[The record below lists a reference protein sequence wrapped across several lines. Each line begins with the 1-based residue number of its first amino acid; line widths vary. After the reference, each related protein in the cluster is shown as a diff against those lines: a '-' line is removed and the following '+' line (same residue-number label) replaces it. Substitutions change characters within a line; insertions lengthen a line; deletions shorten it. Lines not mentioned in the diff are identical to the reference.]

1 MAIFKIAVDKFFD
14 KYAFYM
20 KGQNMDS
27 CPYGLLRSLSF
38 IDKKLNYENVGDI
51 SQDYLEDLYFEHY
64 WIKNNYHTIASQE
77 IANKMLDVS
86 INMSNKLA
94 CLFLQQAL
102 NTVCDDINIPEDGIS
117 ILQTIEY
124 ANLIQETNQITALLY
139 CFAEVQLMHY
149 YYVLSCRQLG
159 MDINAR

>member
-14 KYAFYM
+14 KYSFYM

-27 CPYGLLRSLSF
+27 CPYGLLRSLSS
-38 IDKKLNYENVGDI
+38 IDKKLNYENVGDV

-102 NTVCDDINIPEDGIS
+102 NTVCNEINIPEDGIS